1 MLLLGLDFETTGLD
15 PVNDRITEVGACLWD
30 TERAAPVQLL
40 QVFCNDGGVP
50 LTEEITKLT
59 GITQRDL
66 DTYGGET
73 YIAFQMFN
81 HLAEKSDAIVAHN
94 GNNFDKLFYE
104 QTCRRHI
111 VQPTKKIWI
120 DTAQDIPYPESITTR
135 KLKHLAVEHGFM
147 NPFAHRALFDVV
159 TMLRVLSHYDIHE
172 VFKYAQAPL
181 VTVRAMVSYDDRQK
195 AKDRRYQ
202 WDGGKK
208 IWTKQL
214 RDFQLEKE
222 TKEAPF
228 QVVVIGSSASEET
241 TSKES

>member
-15 PVNDRITEVGACLWD
+15 PVNDRITEIGACLWD
-30 TERAAPVQLL
+30 TDRAQPVQLL
-40 QVFCNDGGVP
+40 QLFCNDGGVP
-50 LTEEITKLT
+50 ISEEITKLT

-66 DTYGGET
+66 DMHGGET
-73 YIAFQMFN
+73 HMALSMLNLLIDK
-81 HLAEKSDAIVAHN
+81 AEAVVAHN

-104 QTCRRHI
+104 KSCARVI
-111 VQPTKKIWI
+111 VKPAEKIWI
-120 DTAQDIPYPESITTR
+120 DTAQDIPYPPEITTR

-159 TMLRVLSHYDIHE
+159 TMLRVLSHYDIFE
-172 VFKYAQAPL
+172 VLKYAQAPL
-181 VTVRAMVSYDDRQK
+181 VTVRAMVSYDNRQL

-222 TKEAPF
+222 KAEAPF
-228 QVVVIGSSASEET
+228 QVVTISDTSNET
-241 TSKES
+241 N